1 MNTSKVRFNNSFS
14 FSDASFDVSRLSL
27 NEAPLESVE
36 TQQLKI
42 RQQHLARLLAQTQ
55 DTVLKQQTEIA
66 VLRKTL
72 LDYSSNSFIS
82 TSMSQADVEP
92 VDARA
97 ADDERILDKV
107 KSQEKEIANLSA
119 SLMESRKTIDSLKSQ
134 LCLKDAT
141 IDSLTTALDKS
152 TKDAFVLKDQS
163 AKLKKELDECRQG
176 LREQTNSLVD
186 TMLTRASA
194 SPAREPTKSN
204 RGRKQTPSRV
214 REDTISFTQKKLTK
228 TLSPSNIKTQFR
240 NRGHHHASTTAVSEH
255 QKTSPSVWKRARSY
269 DASLRES
276 VRHEVQ
282 SPKIPINRS
291 KTPISGMHDKFE
303 RNDGVKEWSAPIRI
317 DAKSEGKT
325 GVDQLRWLDLSPF
338 EHGELSDKKM
348 SMHFTDWNR
357 KNAANHNLVKPANPN
372 TKTVHHEVEFE
383 KLNARAA
390 AAEKERDALEEELL
404 NLLKMFNQ
412 NKMAT

>member
-72 LDYSSNSFIS
+72 LDYSSSSFIS

-97 ADDERILDKV
+97 AEDERILDKV
-107 KSQEKEIANLSA
+107 KSQEKEIANLCTSI
-119 SLMESRKTIDSLKSQ
+119 MDSRKTIDSLKSQ

-152 TKDAFVLKDQS
+152 TQEAFVLKDQS

-176 LREQTNSLVD
+176 LREQANSLVN

-194 SPAREPTKSN
+194 SPVREPTKSN
-204 RGRKQTPSRV
+204 RGRKQNSSRA
-214 REDTISFTQKKLTK
+214 REDTISSAQKKLTK
-228 TLSPSNIKTQFR
+228 TVSPSNIKTQFR
-240 NRGHHHASTTAVSEH
+240 NRGHHHAPTTGSEH
-255 QKTSPSVWKRARSY
+255 QMTSPSVWKRARSY

-276 VRHEVQ
+276 VRHEVR

-303 RNDGVKEWSAPIRI
+303 RDDGVMGFSAPIRI
-317 DAKSEGKT
+317 DTKSEGKA

-338 EHGELSDKKM
+338 EHGELPDKKM

-372 TKTVHHEVEFE
+372 TKTVHQEVEFE

-390 AAEKERDALEEELL
+390 TAEKERDALEEELL